1 MAKKGIVDKLV
12 YNYHLLFKPEKLEMP
27 KGLSEPE
34 EEQWLRT
41 MEEERDRLSKKPI
54 IKQVKLVTDKISKTN
69 NDYQL
74 LCLLEE
80 MKVPKC
86 SKEEKE
92 DFVRKTTEER
102 EKLQKSSAKIV
113 KSILGRKLY
122 NVRLLFNKAKIIVPE
137 DWSDIIKEQC
147 TKTMYEE
154 KAKLHGKLGA
164 KRFQKVVGKVDNTK
178 YKLLN
183 KLGEKRVLPI
193 IDKLIDR
200 RYMKYFE
207 EAETD
212 EERRLL
218 EEDYKRSKVL
228 ARKQIKI
235 GKSMNYYEGVDKRTE
250 LFPFYLSR
258 NKMAHQ
264 NALIVDGIVLGSG
277 ILLKELVSVVTPF
290 LLPIPI
296 IRTIGVPVLCAIPI
310 IMIGYQSFAI
320 PKNIQ
325 CINIQE
331 YNLSRMKA
339 IEKKIVDRKMQNM
352 RNDYDNNR
360 ELIYSIENA
369 KEQQKKDLTTKDD
382 ISSFIDGLNN
392 LDAIR
397 QLREAIINEMG
408 PREVPAQE
416 KAKSISETNPIK
428 K

>member
-54 IKQVKLVTDKISKTN
+54 IKQVKFVTDKISKTN

-137 DWSDIIKEQC
+137 DWSDIIKEQS

-154 KAKLHGKLGA
+154 KAKLHEKLGA
-164 KRFQKVVGKVDNTK
+164 KKFQKVVGKVDNTK

-296 IRTIGVPVLCAIPI
+296 IGTIGVPILSAIPI

-360 ELIYSIENA
+360 ELIYSIEKA
-369 KEQQKKDLTTKDD
+369 KEQQKNDLTTKDG